1 SEGDARRPAT
11 KQLVESLR
19 IKIQVLEA
27 EVARLRG
34 HEPAEETNSLGGTQ
48 LFVQG
53 SSNLN
58 QPQPTSVDGSADG
71 KVLSDGSPMPS
82 GSTASH
88 TSSTEVPRASSPA
101 WRSISVPATPFT
113 ATVMYKYIFQINTSL
128 PPTEQSRDVQL
139 SLMCDWK
146 RHLPDLDGTFSR
158 LEHDTILAR
167 CFKHGTSWLLGLV
180 PEIFLHDM
188 LYALTSQPT
197 SPQSISQDRLQHYT
211 PMLHCAILAFGCAFS
226 DDSAIRS
233 RETRDKFAAHA
244 KQWLDEEIR
253 QPVMGLVRSL
263 ALLAEYHCAVGQ
275 RENGFMYLGM
285 SIRAARAMVSVGRPT
300 PWTEPG
306 TAAYS
311 ESITRDWHFW
321 STFAQDK
328 LMSLDFGRHP
338 DMPISLAG
346 VSLPAIDSR
355 MDSQSWPMSPAD
367 EGVAGGTQP
376 KLISLVFFE
385 SCKLLVIGTRVLE
398 ATIPPAQNAQGD
410 NLALNLHLQLETW
423 FNNLPEG
430 LLVWARSSSP
440 LPHTIIL
447 HICYWWF
454 LIHLHQPF
462 YHRTQS
468 SDVFSPSVNLSV
480 KMCDRGAHKIVQL
493 LNMFDDQYGLRFFP
507 RNMLQASGACV
518 LAINSCG
525 NALLREFAS
534 SLGAAK
540 KRATAHEGVEVC
552 VRALRTAS
560 PTWPCAEA
568 LANDLEARL
577 EEQRPRSYVSQLS
590 NFCT

>member
-1 SEGDARRPAT
+1 
-11 KQLVESLR
+11 
-19 IKIQVLEA
+19 
-27 EVARLRG
+27 
-34 HEPAEETNSLGGTQ
+34 
-48 LFVQG
+48 
-53 SSNLN
+53 
-58 QPQPTSVDGSADG
+58 
-71 KVLSDGSPMPS
+71 MPS

-188 LYALTSQPT
+188 LYALTSQPA

-338 DMPISLAG
+338 DMPIPLAG

-355 MDSQSWPMSPAD
+355 MDSQPWPMSPAD

-430 LLVWARSSSP
+430 LLVWA
-440 LPHTIIL
+440 L
-447 HICYWWF
+447 
-454 LIHLHQPF
+454 
-462 YHRTQS
+462 
-468 SDVFSPSVNLSV
+468 

-507 RNMLQASGACV
+507 RNMLQ
-518 LAINSCG
+518 AINSCG

-577 EEQRPRSYVSQLS
+577 EEQRPRSADSKMEIDELADDTSTVYDFQAAVPHTAPTSE
-590 NFCT
+590 